1 MNESFCFT
9 NASGKGVVRS
19 KRVYRNAAVCQ
30 TVHPHGRINSEEQT
44 YGLVKCNTT
53 RFNVRVQYNTSHHND
68 TLSGIT
74 YTNLGTR
81 RLKTTIHETI
91 TRNSGKQQRYTRQL
105 QENSLAQFR
114 TCVGLYLTRT
124 KAFTI
129 FNVADDASNCRAA
142 SQRPVFTIVVERGW
156 SSSVVW
162 NVCQCSNTAYFF
174 FRSFQSVIIVL

>member
-1 MNESFCFT
+1 MVCMMNESFCFT

-19 KRVYRNAAVCQ
+19 KRVYRNAAQASIASVPDCSPTWEDQ
-30 TVHPHGRINSEEQT
+30 LGRT

-105 QENSLAQFR
+105 QA
-114 TCVGLYLTRT
+114 T
-124 KAFTI
+124 A
-129 FNVADDASNCRAA
+129 ASNNDTRDNY
-142 SQRPVFTIVVERGW
+142 RKT
-156 SSSVVW
+156 VW
-162 NVCQCSNTAYFF
+162 HNFEHAWGST
-174 FRSFQSVIIVL
+174 